1 MILGDPRF
9 TLGKLSLSSACEAN
23 IRQSLSLRKIGNQ
36 FDPVVLTYSHSLT
49 EEQDYDS
56 MVFSIGEYQSVHKN
70 DRDLA

>member
-1 MILGDPRF
+1 MF
-9 TLGKLSLSSACEAN
+9 SSNDTNKAGMSEDA
-23 IRQSLSLRKIGNQ
+23 IIELPDGQSLSLRKIGNQ

-49 EEQDYDS
+49 EEQNYDS